1 MGKKKKKNKVKI
13 KKLNNKKCGG
23 LSNEEMFF
31 LCSKIKLNNNHIG
44 VLSTTFKY

>member
-13 KKLNNKKCGG
+13 KKPNKKMYGG

-31 LCSKIKLNNNHIG
+31 LCGKIKLNANHIC